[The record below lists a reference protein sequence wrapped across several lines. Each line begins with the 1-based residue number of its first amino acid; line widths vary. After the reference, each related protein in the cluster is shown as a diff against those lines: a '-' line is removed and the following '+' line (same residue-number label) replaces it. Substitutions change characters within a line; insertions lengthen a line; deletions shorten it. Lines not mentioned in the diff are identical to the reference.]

1 MENDVQK
8 KCLKE
13 ESKLI
18 SNQKLNNP
26 NKSRI
31 KEESTTLL
39 SNVNTNMNIDYST
52 ITEKSMEIT
61 SQTTSFDLYKGF
73 LFMLGSCFFKSLFS
87 ILCKAEMDRNIQ
99 MTSFHLL
106 TFKAYFM
113 LIITVIIAFY
123 YLCKGEEKMIYVL
136 SKGKLNLI
144 VLRAVFSVISI
155 SLTIFALKYISISE
169 VYSVFYIYPGMVMLL
184 SYFILKEK
192 VGPFDVYC
200 LVSCFVGVLRII
212 RPSILFPSEAS
223 AIKGNAGMFLLVI
236 LGAFL
241 KACEDIIIRNV
252 GKEVHCLVVPS
263 IYSVVSM
270 VLYPLTLLFSEENLF
285 VKNDLNVDVTGF
297 ADLI

>member
-1 MENDVQK
+1 
-8 KCLKE
+8 
-13 ESKLI
+13 
-18 SNQKLNNP
+18 
-26 NKSRI
+26 
-31 KEESTTLL
+31 
-39 SNVNTNMNIDYST
+39 
-52 ITEKSMEIT
+52 
-61 SQTTSFDLYKGF
+61 
-73 LFMLGSCFFKSLFS
+73 
-87 ILCKAEMDRNIQ
+87 
-99 MTSFHLL
+99 
-106 TFKAYFM
+106 M

-200 LVSCFVGVLRII
+200 LVSCFVGVLLII

-285 VKNDLNVDVTGF
+285 VKNDLKDVLIISLIALFSFLYQALMSLAIQNENAGRVSMVNYLQVF
-297 ADLI
+297 FMFLSDLLIFKKEMIFLDLLGTFLILVFNLYNSIRKAIQRSENLKEMQLSEKMRISRDV